1 VQEGKVKLGDQEFTV
16 AGTLSIG
23 RTADNAVS
31 FPNDSNV
38 SRNHAQIQQ
47 MPDGFYITDLGSSNG
62 TAVNG
67 VALTGP
73 QKLQNGDF
81 SILGTSSTV
90 IFQIEG
96 EDEPEDDDEV
106 GESAAAA
113 SAGSAEAGSGGG
125 NKVMLAGNG
134 GSAAD
139 SQHIAAEFVSR
150 FEFDRPG
157 LPSIAL
163 TTDTSMLTAIGND
176 YGYEHVF
183 ARQVQA
189 NGRAGDVFIGIS
201 TSGNSKN
208 VVMAVEA
215 CKKMGITSVA
225 LCGAGGKLKDLCDYA
240 LAAPGL
246 R

>member
-1 VQEGKVKLGDQEFTV
+1 MGTITTAAVKAMIVDSIEAKQRVLADERLV
-16 AGTLSIG
+16 ASIVEVAQ
-23 RTADNAVS
+23 RVE
-31 FPNDSNV
+31 
-38 SRNHAQIQQ
+38 HA
-47 MPDGFYITDLGSSNG
+47 LR
-62 TAVNG
+62 A
-67 VALTGP
+67 
-73 QKLQNGDF
+73 
-81 SILGTSSTV
+81 
-90 IFQIEG
+90 
-96 EDEPEDDDEV
+96 
-106 GESAAAA
+106 
-113 SAGSAEAGSGGG
+113 G

-208 VVMAVEA
+208 VILAVEA
-215 CKKMGITSVA
+215 CKKMGITTVA
-225 LCGAGGKLKDLCDYA
+225 LCGAGGKLKDLCDHA
-240 LAAPGL
+240 LPVPSTHTPRIQENHVLIGHAICALVEEAIWGEDYKPKQAAKA
-246 R
+246 